1 MIDLSCRRHSDKW
14 VVAMNKWQ
22 TLSDLDLN
30 EGEQNDVPI
39 LFAAVVNTFS
49 SFVKQIQLKAS
60 SHSALN
66 FSSMLRTMK
75 GYNVV
80 LMRSWYKISGSGV
93 PYQSHMPGEGEVS
106 MILRRSSASARAG

>member
-1 MIDLSCRRHSDKW
+1 MKVSKTMYPHF
-14 VVAMNKWQ
+14 
-22 TLSDLDLN
+22 TL
-30 EGEQNDVPI
+30 
-39 LFAAVVNTFS
+39 AVVNKSS
-49 SFVKQIQLKAS
+49 SFVKQSQSKAS

-80 LMRSWYKISGSGV
+80 SMRSWYKNWGSGV
-93 PYQSHMPGEGEVS
+93 PYQSHMPGEGKVS